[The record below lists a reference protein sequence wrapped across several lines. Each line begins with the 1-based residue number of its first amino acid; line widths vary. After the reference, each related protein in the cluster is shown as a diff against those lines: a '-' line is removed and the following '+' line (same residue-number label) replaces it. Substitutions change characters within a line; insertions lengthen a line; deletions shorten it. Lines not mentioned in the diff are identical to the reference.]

1 MHYIRSPFKAAAL
14 AFSLCAY
21 TAHAAVPTVSQAP
34 VAMMVDLT
42 SGQILQERSV
52 DRRFLPASITK
63 VMTIFVAFELM
74 DEGKLDPAQSFSIR
88 PETHEKWFRKGS
100 TMFLPPDE
108 SVTADNLLRG
118 ITTVSANDGSVVL
131 AESTAGSVEKW
142 VQMMNAK
149 ARDIGMADSHFGT
162 PNGWPDEGKTFVTAR
177 DLVTLAGAMI
187 TDHPKKYATYFGHE
201 GFRYGGVAQANHDP
215 LVGKVKGADGIKTG
229 FTNEAGY
236 GFLGS
241 AIRDGRRLVMVVGG
255 APSEAV
261 RDEAARR
268 FIEWGFS
275 NFASREVFAANT
287 RIGKARVQNG
297 TDRTVGLVAP
307 KPVRI
312 SVPTGTTPKMTMTVR
327 YRGPLRA
334 PIAAGQEVA
343 QLEVAVEGMPTSL
356 LPLVAER
363 AVEKGGPFERIANGF
378 SGWIS

>member
-1 MHYIRSPFKAAAL
+1 MHHFRSPIKAAAL

-21 TAHAAVPTVSQAP
+21 TAQAAVPTVSQAP

-63 VMTIFVAFELM
+63 VMTIFVAFELI

-88 PETHEKWFRKGS
+88 PETHEEWFRKGS
-100 TMFLPPDE
+100 TMFLPADAP
-108 SVTADNLLRG
+108 VTADNLLRG

-131 AESTAGSVEKW
+131 AESTAGSVDKW

-255 APSEAV
+255 SPSEAV

-275 NFASREVFAANT
+275 NFASREIFAANT

-297 TDRTVGLVAP
+297 ADRSVGLVAP
-307 KPVRI
+307 KPIRI

-343 QLEVAVEGMPTSL
+343 QLEVTVEGMPTSL

-363 AVEKGGPFERIANGF
+363 AVEKAGPLERIANGF